1 MAAAWWEHV
10 AQQFEPVKHVWAT
23 PGKLAQAIEPS
34 TIQTKALDLIDEY
47 LVKVESGEIDRLII
61 NLPPQEGKSTRVTT
75 IGPLWFLTRN
85 RNRRIAIVSYASEL
99 ADEFGRNIRNHI
111 SSNDGDDESLD
122 LGLRIARDNGA
133 ARRWKLD
140 GHRGGVVSRGIRA
153 GLTGRPVDALFID
166 DPISNLEQANSKTY
180 RDQAWGFWQSVANTR
195 LAPGAPVV
203 LVLTR
208 WHADDLAG
216 RLLAAEDAHR
226 WTVLNIPAAAEEN
239 DPLGRKPGEWL
250 ESSRKRTPEQ
260 WEQIKVA
267 VGPKVW
273 QSLYQGNPVLDEGGV
288 FPTEWDH
295 YEQPLWI
302 EHDNG
307 TCTVPGIGRE
317 DHELVQ
323 SWDLTFKGT
332 DSSDYVVG
340 QVWLRVGQKAYLLDQ
355 VRRRMNFNETCAAIK
370 AMSAKWPQALAK
382 FVEDKANGPAV
393 MNSLNGQVM
402 GLIPIEPEG
411 SKYAR
416 ASAISPLA
424 WSKNIVL
431 PSVKLCPWVEGLLME
446 LMSFP
451 AGANDDQVDTMTQA
465 VNRILLM
472 PLTEGLGDPVDT
484 DEYIENDLRGYA
496 ITPY

>member
-1 MAAAWWEHV
+1 MTVNMWEAAARM
-10 AQQFEPVKHVWAT
+10 FEPMRHDWAT
-23 PGKLAQAIEPS
+23 PGDLARAIEPS
-34 TIQTKALDLIDEY
+34 TVQTPALDLIDEY
-47 LVKVESGEIDRLII
+47 LARVESGEIDRLIV

-85 RNRRIAIVSYASEL
+85 PDRRIAIISYASEL

-111 SSNDGDDESLD
+111 SANDGNDETLD

-140 GHRGGVVSRGIRA
+140 GHRGGVVARGIRA

-195 LAPGAPVV
+195 LAPGAPVI

-250 ESSRKRTPEQ
+250 ESSRKRTAKQ

-273 QSLYQGNPVLDEGGV
+273 QSLYQGNPSLDEGGV
-288 FPTEWDH
+288 LPTTWTH
-295 YEQPLWI
+295 YDQPLWLVD
-302 EHDNG
+302 HSG
-307 TCTVPGIGRE
+307 AHTVPGMGRD

-323 SWDLTFKGT
+323 SWDLTFKGG
-332 DSSDYVVG
+332 DNSDFVVG
-340 QVWLRVGQKAYLLDQ
+340 QVWLRVGNTAYLLDQ
-355 VRRRMNFNETCAAIK
+355 VRRRMNFNETCEAIK
-370 AMSAKWPQALAK
+370 AMSAKWPQAVAK

-393 MNSLNGQVM
+393 MNALSSTVV

-416 ASAISPLA
+416 ISAVSPLA
-424 WSKNIVL
+424 WSGNVQL
-431 PSVKLCPWVEGLLME
+431 PSTRLAPWVETFLQEAL
-446 LMSFP
+446 SFP
-451 AGANDDQVDTMTQA
+451 SGANDDQLDAFSQA
-465 VNRILLM
+465 INRLLLM
-472 PLTEGLGDPVDT
+472 PLLNEGGLIEPDVYDDYNEQGWSISPV
-484 DEYIENDLRGYA
+484 
-496 ITPY
+496 

>member
-1 MAAAWWEHV
+1 MDLMWAEYAARVFA
-10 AQQFEPVKHVWAT
+10 PVKHVWQT
-23 PGKLAQAIEPS
+23 PGALAKAIEPS
-34 TIQTKALDLIDEY
+34 TIQTRALDLIDEY
-47 LVKVESGEIDRLII
+47 LVKVEAGEIDRLII

-85 RNRRIAIVSYASEL
+85 KNRRIAIVSYAQDL
-99 ADEFGRNIRNHI
+99 ADDFGRSIRNHI
-111 SSNDGDDESLD
+111 SSNDGEDDGLD
-122 LGLRIARDNGA
+122 LGLQVAKDNGA
-133 ARRWKLD
+133 ARRWQLE
-140 GHRGGVVSRGIRA
+140 GARGGVRAVGIRG

-180 RDQAWGFWQSVANTR
+180 RDQAWGFWQSVGMTR

-226 WTVLNIPAAAEEN
+226 WTVLNISACAEED
-239 DPLGRKPGEWL
+239 DPLGRKPGQWL
-250 ESSRKRTPEQ
+250 DSARQRTAQQ

-288 FPTEWDH
+288 FPTEWEH
-295 YEQPLWI
+295 YDVPMWLEA
-302 EHDNG
+302 DDG
-307 TCTVPGIGRE
+307 TRTVPGIGRD

-323 SWDLTFKGT
+323 SWDLAFKGT

-340 QVWLRVGQKAYLLDQ
+340 QVWLRVGNTAYLLDQ
-355 VRRRMNFNETCAAIK
+355 VRRRMNFNETCEAIK
-370 AMSAKWPQALAK
+370 AMSSKWPQAVAK
-382 FVEDKANGPAV
+382 FVEDRANGPAV
-393 MNSLNGQVM
+393 MNALQGQVFGM
-402 GLIPIEPEG
+402 IPIEPEG

-431 PSVKLCPWVEGLLME
+431 PSVQLCPWVEGLLME
-446 LMSFP
+446 LLSFP

-465 VNRILLM
+465 INRLLLM
-472 PLTEGLGDPVDT
+472 PLINHGRIIEPDVY
-484 DEYIENDLRGYA
+484 DEYNAQGWSIS
-496 ITPY
+496 PV